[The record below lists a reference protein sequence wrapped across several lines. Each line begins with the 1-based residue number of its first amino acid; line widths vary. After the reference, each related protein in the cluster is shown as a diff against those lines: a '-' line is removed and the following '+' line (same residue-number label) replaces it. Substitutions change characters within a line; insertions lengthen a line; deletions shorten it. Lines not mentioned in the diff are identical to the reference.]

1 MIECFIALIKL
12 YLIIIRLD
20 CIWKPMFIKKN
31 TMQYEYKLH
40 MYIYI
45 CACYYM
51 YIYIY
56 VYMQAVT
63 TF

>member
-12 YLIIIRLD
+12 YLIIIKLD

-40 MYIYI
+40 IYIYI

-51 YIYIY
+51 YICKL
-56 VYMQAVT
+56 
-63 TF
+63 